1 MVSVV
6 CLLGAAVG
14 RAQDGADNLP
24 EWNEGATKLPVDTLA
39 PEAGLLPQAGPEGQ
53 PADLPPAEMMP
64 DLPPLRGPRD
74 GGEDPEL
81 PDVPGLVAPKEAP
94 VPLNGAGQP
103 LVPDPLAPQ
112 ADTAYWHRS
121 PRQARA
127 MAQQKGRP
135 MLLVFA
141 GFGWSP
147 ACQALNNDLF
157 TNEGFKQ
164 FAAKKLVLSYL
175 NVPTKSSSTNLGSN
189 GDLKQQQLA
198 AIKAYQKFLHVRSL
212 PTLILFDSEG
222 HEVERFV
229 GYNFNKALR
238 VNSLQKLV
246 QRLEYA
252 TDNLIKQR
260 ADQDKRR
267 KLLTETQGYRLW
279 TSRVGTTLFAKASG
293 LANLPAP
300 TEKDETATDPAAV
313 LMDERGARR
322 YVPLRSLVLVD
333 AEIVRRRF
341 APAPA
346 PETPADQPVSTPKSQ

>member
-1 MVSVV
+1 MVPVV
-6 CLLGAAVG
+6 FLLGAAVG

-24 EWNEGATKLPVDTLA
+24 EWNEEATKLPVDTLA
-39 PEAGLLPQAGPEGQ
+39 PAAGLLPEAGPEGQ
-53 PADLPPAEMMP
+53 PVDLPPAEMMP

-81 PDVPGLVAPKEAP
+81 PDMPGLVAPKEGP

-103 LVPDPLAPQ
+103 LVPDPLAAQ
-112 ADTAYWHRS
+112 ADAAYWHRS

-127 MAQQKGRP
+127 LAQQKGRP
-135 MLLVFA
+135 MLLVFG

-189 GDLKQQQLA
+189 GDLKQQQMA
-198 AIKAYQKFLHVRSL
+198 AIKSYQAFLHVRSL
-212 PTLILFDSEG
+212 PTMILFDSEG
-222 HEVERFV
+222 HEVERLV

-238 VNSLQKLV
+238 VKSLQKLV
-246 QRLEYA
+246 QRLEVA
-252 TDNLIKQR
+252 TERLITQR
-260 ADQDKRR
+260 AEQDKRR
-267 KLLTETQGYRLW
+267 KLLAETQGYRFW
-279 TSRVGTTLFAKASG
+279 TSRVGTTLFAKVGG
-293 LANLPAP
+293 LAYLPAP
-300 TEKDETATDPAAV
+300 TEKDATASDPAAV
-313 LMDERGARR
+313 LMDERGVRR

-333 AEIVRRRF
+333 AEVVRRKF
-341 APAPA
+341 PMAPA
-346 PETPADQPVSTPKSQ
+346 PEPGADQPVTTQGTP